1 MTRNLTLLF
10 AVSFTAMTT
19 LDLATTWVAVI
30 QMGYAET
37 NPYTDLSS
45 VEGLVIPEI
54 IALFV
59 GMALVALGAHI
70 KRTTLYVMSEEGF
83 ATFRQD
89 MLSTKN
95 TLLALL
101 IFGPIF
107 LAVLRSVAVLGNS
120 LLILTGYSL
129 FVDEEFSHL
138 SRNQLVLTVCGLMLV
153 RPTNYLIYVVCR
165 ASRP

>member
-1 MTRNLTLLF
+1 MTRNLILLF
-10 AVSFTAMTT
+10 AASFTTVTA

-30 QMGYAET
+30 QMGYVET
-37 NPYTDLSS
+37 NPYSDLNS

-54 IALFV
+54 ITLFA

-70 KRTTLYVMSEEGF
+70 KRTTLSAMSEEEF
-83 ATFRQD
+83 AIFRQD
-89 MLSTKN
+89 MLSIKN

-129 FVDEEFSHL
+129 FVDEDFSHL
-138 SRNQLVLTVCGLMLV
+138 SRNQLVLTVCGLMLI
-153 RPTNYLIYVVCR
+153 RPTNYLIYRVCR
-165 ASRP
+165 ASRS